1 MKKEKKEQMKRKW
14 ALYPYRLAHHPLC
27 ERFSDHVYHIKGYKV
42 CKGCVNLYIG
52 FIVGLILAPISI
64 FVLNINFWIA
74 FITTVIL
81 YIFTPLS
88 VLINPSRILKDFC
101 RFLLGIAIISMFVT
115 IILTIVELVSGFNI
129 WALTIM
135 IITILIFIVSRMY
148 FMRLRSKRNEKIC
161 RECDQFYLPRCE
173 GMTQNGAIENKTTE
187 PSGKSKLS
195 KQ

>member
-1 MKKEKKEQMKRKW
+1 MQEKKEQVKRKW

-27 ERFSDHVYHIKGYKV
+27 ERFSNHVYHIKGHKV
-42 CKGCVNLYIG
+42 CKGCINLYIG
-52 FIVGLILAPISI
+52 FIAGIFLAPIAI

-74 FITTVIL
+74 FITTNIL

-88 VLINPSRILKDFC
+88 VLINLPRILKDFC
-101 RFLLGIAIISMFVT
+101 RFLLGIAMISMLVT
-115 IILTIVELVSGFNI
+115 IILTIVELFNGFNI

-135 IITILIFIVSRMY
+135 MITILIYIASKMY
-148 FMRLRSKRNEKIC
+148 FTRLRSRRNEKIC

-173 GMTQNGAIENKTTE
+173 GMMQEGAIEKINTE
-187 PSGKSKLS
+187 PLGKSKLN